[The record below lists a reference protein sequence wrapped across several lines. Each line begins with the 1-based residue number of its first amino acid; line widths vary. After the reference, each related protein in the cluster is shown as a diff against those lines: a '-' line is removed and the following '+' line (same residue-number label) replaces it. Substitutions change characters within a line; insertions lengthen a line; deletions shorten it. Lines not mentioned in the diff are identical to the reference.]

1 MATIRGL
8 FCCNS
13 HLLLHAGRVYYYK
26 KKEVD
31 DMKKVIYLAGGCF
44 WGLEHLMQSL
54 RGVVDAES
62 GYANGRSEELAN
74 YDAVCTGLTGFR
86 ETVKVEYDDEVVNLE
101 TLLAAYFAVID
112 PTLINR
118 QGMDMGTQYQTGIYY
133 TDEES
138 REIVERMAAEERKKH
153 PRFYVEIKPLENFYP
168 AEEYHQDYLIK
179 NPHGYC
185 HISPAKMA
193 QVRAMVGKE

>member
-1 MATIRGL
+1 MATIWGL
-8 FCCNS
+8 FVAIVTS
-13 HLLLHAGRVYYYK
+13 FPTQGGYTMI

-31 DMKKVIYLAGGCF
+31 GVKKVIYLAGGCF

-62 GYANGRSEELAN
+62 GYANGRSGELA
-74 YDAVCTGLTGFR
+74 YYEAVCTGLTGFR
-86 ETVKVEYDDEVVNLE
+86 ETVKVEYDTDEVSLE

-118 QGMDMGTQYQTGIYY
+118 QGMDMGMQYQTGIYY

-138 REIVERMAAEERKKH
+138 RAIVERVAAEEKKKH
-153 PRFYVEIKPLENFYP
+153 PRFYVELRGLENFYP

-193 QVRAMVGKE
+193 EVRAMVGKE

>member
-1 MATIRGL
+1 
-8 FCCNS
+8 
-13 HLLLHAGRVYYYK
+13 
-26 KKEVD
+26 
-31 DMKKVIYLAGGCF
+31 MKKVIYLAGGCF

-62 GYANGRSEELAN
+62 GYANGKSAEFAN
-74 YDAVCTGLTGFR
+74 YTAVCTGLTGFR
-86 ETVKVEYDDEVVNLE
+86 ETVRVEYDTAQVSLE

-112 PTLINR
+112 PTLVNR

-133 TDEES
+133 ADEES
-138 REIVERMAAEERKKH
+138 REIVERMAVEEKKKH
-153 PRFYVEIKPLENFYP
+153 RRFYVEIKPLENFYP
-168 AEEYHQDYLIK
+168 AEEYHQDYLVK

-193 QVRAMVGKE
+193 QVREMVK

>member
-1 MATIRGL
+1 
-8 FCCNS
+8 
-13 HLLLHAGRVYYYK
+13 
-26 KKEVD
+26 
-31 DMKKVIYLAGGCF
+31 MKKVIYLAGGCF

-62 GYANGRSEELAN
+62 GYANGRGRELAN
-74 YDAVCTGLTGFR
+74 YTAVCTGLTGFR
-86 ETVKVEYDDEVVNLE
+86 ETVKVEYDTEKVSLE

-133 TDEES
+133 TNDAAKET
-138 REIVERMAAEERKKH
+138 VERIAEIEKSR
-153 PRFYVEIKPLENFYP
+153 REQFYVEIGPLLNYYP

-193 QVRAMVGKE
+193 QVRAMVGSE

>member
-1 MATIRGL
+1 M
-8 FCCNS
+8 N
-13 HLLLHAGRVYYYK
+13 
-26 KKEVD
+26 
-31 DMKKVIYLAGGCF
+31 KVIYLAGGCF

-54 RGVVDAES
+54 RGVVDAQS
-62 GYANGRSEELAN
+62 GYANGKGAEFAN
-74 YDAVCTGLTGFR
+74 YEAVCTGLTGFR
-86 ETVKVEYDDEVVNLE
+86 ETIRVEYDPQQVSLE

-112 PTLINR
+112 PTLVNR

-138 REIVERMAAEERKKH
+138 RTVVESMAAEETEKH
-153 PRFYVEIKPLENFYP
+153 RRFYVEVKPLENFYA
-168 AEEYHQDYLIK
+168 AEEYHQDYLVK

-193 QVRAMVGKE
+193 MVREMVGK

>member
-1 MATIRGL
+1 MI
-8 FCCNS
+8 
-13 HLLLHAGRVYYYK
+13 

-31 DMKKVIYLAGGCF
+31 GVKKVIYLAGGCF

-62 GYANGRSEELAN
+62 GYANGRSEEFAN
-74 YDAVCTGLTGFR
+74 YAAVCTGLTGFR
-86 ETVKVEYDDEVVNLE
+86 ETVKVEYDTEKVSLE

-138 REIVERMAAEERKKH
+138 REIVERVAAEEKKKH
-153 PRFYVEIKPLENFYP
+153 PRFYVELRGLENFYP

-193 QVRAMVGKE
+193 EVRAMVGKE

>member
-1 MATIRGL
+1 MI
-8 FCCNS
+8 
-13 HLLLHAGRVYYYK
+13 

-31 DMKKVIYLAGGCF
+31 GVKKVIYLAGGCF

-62 GYANGRSEELAN
+62 GYANGRSGELAN
-74 YDAVCTGLTGFR
+74 YAAVCTGLTGFR
-86 ETVKVEYDDEVVNLE
+86 ETVKVEYDTDVVSLE

-138 REIVERMAAEERKKH
+138 RAIVERVAAEEKKKH
-153 PRFYVEIKPLENFYP
+153 PRFYVELRGLENFYP

-193 QVRAMVGKE
+193 EVRAMVGKE

>member
-1 MATIRGL
+1 
-8 FCCNS
+8 
-13 HLLLHAGRVYYYK
+13 
-26 KKEVD
+26 
-31 DMKKVIYLAGGCF
+31 
-44 WGLEHLMQSL
+44 MQSL

-62 GYANGRSEELAN
+62 GYANGRGRELAN
-74 YDAVCTGLTGFR
+74 YTAVCTGLTGFR
-86 ETVKVEYDDEVVNLE
+86 ETVKVEYDTEEVSLE

-138 REIVERMAAEERKKH
+138 RAIVERVAAEEKKKH
-153 PRFYVEIKPLENFYP
+153 PRFYVELRSLENFYP

-193 QVRAMVGKE
+193 QVRAMVGNE

>member
-1 MATIRGL
+1 MVTIRGL

-13 HLLLHAGRVYYYK
+13 HFFSPVGRVYYYK
-26 KKEVD
+26 KEVD
-31 DMKKVIYLAGGCF
+31 GVKKVIYLAGGCF

-62 GYANGRSEELAN
+62 GYANGRSEEFAN
-74 YDAVCTGLTGFR
+74 YAAVCTGLTGFR
-86 ETVKVEYDDEVVNLE
+86 ETVKVEYDDEVVSLE

-133 TDEES
+133 TDAES
-138 REIVERMAAEERKKH
+138 RAIVERVAAEERKKH
-153 PRFYVEIKPLENFYP
+153 PRFYVELRTLENFYP

-193 QVRAMVGKE
+193 QVRAMVGKG

>member
-1 MATIRGL
+1 MI
-8 FCCNS
+8 
-13 HLLLHAGRVYYYK
+13 

-31 DMKKVIYLAGGCF
+31 GVKKVIYLAGGCF

-62 GYANGRSEELAN
+62 GYANGRGRELAN
-74 YDAVCTGLTGFR
+74 YAAVCTGLTGFR
-86 ETVKVEYDDEVVNLE
+86 ETVKVAYDDEVVSLE

-133 TDEES
+133 TDAES
-138 REIVERMAAEERKKH
+138 RAIVERVAAEEKKKH
-153 PRFYVEIKPLENFYP
+153 PRFYVELRALENFYP

-193 QVRAMVGKE
+193 EVRAMVGKE

>member
-1 MATIRGL
+1 
-8 FCCNS
+8 
-13 HLLLHAGRVYYYK
+13 
-26 KKEVD
+26 
-31 DMKKVIYLAGGCF
+31 MKKVIYLAGGCF

-54 RGVVDAES
+54 RGVVNAES
-62 GYANGRSEELAN
+62 GYANGRGRELAN
-74 YDAVCTGLTGFR
+74 YTAVCTGLTGFR
-86 ETVKVEYDDEVVNLE
+86 ETVKVEYDDEVVSLE

-133 TDEES
+133 TDEVS
-138 REIVERMAAEERKKH
+138 RAIVERMAAEERKKH
-153 PRFYVEIKPLENFYP
+153 PRFYVELRGLENFYP

-193 QVRAMVGKE
+193 EVRAMVGRDE